1 MPRVAIAPMSTGKA
15 QGISLITAT
24 AVVVA
29 NMIGTGVFTSL
40 GFQVGPLPSG
50 FVIMLLW
57 LVGGVCAFCGAVCY
71 GELAAAMPRSGGE
84 YHYLTQIFSPAV
96 GFLAGWLSATVGFAA
111 PIALAAMAFGKYF
124 AGALPSADAA
134 MLSHGVVIA
143 MMLVH
148 LLGVNAGAKF
158 QNVAT
163 WLKVVLIV
171 IFIAAGLWMPNAQPI
186 SFLPIAGDAARV
198 TSPDFAVS
206 LVFVMYAY
214 TGWNA
219 VTYIVGEVKNPTR
232 TLPLA
237 VAIGTLI
244 VSVLYVGLNAVFL
257 RAAPL
262 AELAGKVE
270 VGHAAAD
277 HIFGAQG
284 GRLMA
289 LLISG
294 GLVSAISAMTWVG
307 PRVMMTMGEDVH
319 LLRSLAKKSASGVP
333 WVAMLTQTVIVL
345 ALLHSGKFEKVL
357 TYVQFSLTLS
367 SFLTVLGMIVLRM
380 TKPALPRPYRAWGYP
395 LTPLIFLSVS
405 LWMMWHIL
413 GSNPIESLAGLGTLL
428 LGLIVF
434 ILSPRTPRT
443 S

>member
-1 MPRVAIAPMSTGKA
+1 MSSTRT
-15 QGISLITAT
+15 QGISLVTAT

-50 FVIMLLW
+50 FVIMMLW
-57 LVGGVCAFCGAVCY
+57 IVGGVCAFCGAVCY

-84 YHYLTQIFSPAV
+84 YHYLTQIFSPAT

-124 AGALPSADAA
+124 SGALEWASAEA
-134 MLSHGVVIA
+134 LSHGIVIA
-143 MMLVH
+143 MLLVH
-148 LLGVNAGAKF
+148 LMGVNAGAKF

-163 WLKVVLIV
+163 WLKVLLIIV
-171 IFIAAGLWMPNAQPI
+171 FVAAGMLMPNPQAV
-186 SFLPIAGDAARV
+186 SFLPGAGDGARL
-198 TSPDFAVS
+198 TSPAFAVS

-219 VTYIVGEVKNPTR
+219 VTYIVGEVKNPGR
-232 TLPLA
+232 NLPLS

-257 RAAPL
+257 RAAPM
-262 AELAGKVE
+262 AELAGKVD
-270 VGHAAAD
+270 VGHTAAD
-277 HIFGAQG
+277 YIFGAQG

-294 GLVSAISAMTWVG
+294 GLISAISAMTWVG
-307 PRVMMTMGEDVH
+307 PRVMMAMGEDVK
-319 LLRSLAKKSASGVP
+319 LLAPLARKSASGVP
-333 WVAMLTQTVIVL
+333 RIAMITQTVIVL
-345 ALLHSGKFEKVL
+345 ALLHSGQFDKVL
-357 TYVQFSLTLS
+357 TYVQFSLTLC
-367 SFLTVLGMIVLRM
+367 SFLTVLGVIVLRR
-380 TKPALPRPYRAWGYP
+380 TKPDLPRPYRAWGYP
-395 LTPLIFLSVS
+395 VTPLLFMAVS

-413 GSNPIESLAGLGTLL
+413 QSNPVESLAGLGTIL
-428 LGLIVF
+428 LGLIIFV
-434 ILSPRTPRT
+434 ISPRTPRT
-443 S
+443 A

>member
-1 MPRVAIAPMSTGKA
+1 MSTSRT

-50 FVIMLLW
+50 FVIMILW
-57 LVGGVCAFCGAVCY
+57 IVGGVCAFCGAVCY

-84 YHYLTQIFSPAV
+84 YHYLTQIFSPAA

-124 AGALPSADAA
+124 SGALPWVNAEV
-134 MLSHGVVIA
+134 LSHGIVIA
-143 MMLVH
+143 MLLVH
-148 LLGVNAGAKF
+148 LIGVNVGAKF

-163 WLKVVLIV
+163 WLKVLLIV
-171 IFIAAGLWMPNAQPI
+171 VFIAAGLLMPNPQPV
-186 SFLPIAGDAARV
+186 SFLPVAGDGERLM
-198 TSPDFAVS
+198 SPAFAVS

-219 VTYIVGEVKNPTR
+219 VTYIVGEVKNPAR
-232 TLPLA
+232 NLPLA

-244 VSVLYVGLNAVFL
+244 VAVLYVGLNGVFL
-257 RAAPL
+257 RAAPMS
-262 AELAGKVE
+262 ELAGKVD
-270 VGHAAAD
+270 VGHTAAD
-277 HIFGAQG
+277 FIFGAQG
-284 GRLMA
+284 GRIMA

-294 GLVSAISAMTWVG
+294 GLISAISAMTWVG
-307 PRVMMTMGEDVH
+307 PRVMMAMGEDVK
-319 LLRSLAKKSASGVP
+319 LLAPLGKKSASGVP
-333 WVAMLTQTVIVL
+333 WVAMIVQTAIVL

-357 TYVQFSLTLS
+357 TYVQFSLTLC
-367 SFLTVLGMIVLRM
+367 SFLTVLGVMVLRR
-380 TKPALPRPYRAWGYP
+380 TRPDLPRPYRAWGYP
-395 LTPLIFLSVS
+395 VTPLLFMAVS

-413 GSNPIESLAGLGTLL
+413 RSNPVESLAGLGTIL
-428 LGLIVF
+428 LGLIIF
-434 ILSPRTPRT
+434 LISPRTPR
-443 S
+443 SA

>member
-1 MPRVAIAPMSTGKA
+1 MSTA
-15 QGISLITAT
+15 RTQGISLITAT

-50 FVIMLLW
+50 FVIMMLW
-57 LVGGVCAFCGAVCY
+57 IVGGVCAFCGAVCY

-84 YHYLTQIFSPAV
+84 YHYLTQIFSPAA

-124 AGALPSADAA
+124 SGALPWANAEA
-134 MLSHGVVIA
+134 LSHGIVIT
-143 MMLVH
+143 MLLVH
-148 LLGVNAGAKF
+148 LIGVNVGAKF

-163 WLKVVLIV
+163 WMKVLLIV
-171 IFIAAGLWMPNAQPI
+171 VFIAAGLLMPNPQSV
-186 SFLPIAGDAARV
+186 SFLPVAGDGERLM
-198 TSPDFAVS
+198 SPAFAVS

-219 VTYIVGEVKNPTR
+219 VTYIVGEVKNPAR
-232 TLPLA
+232 NLPLA

-244 VSVLYVGLNAVFL
+244 VSVLYVGLNGVFL
-257 RAAPL
+257 RAAPMS
-262 AELAGKVE
+262 ELAGKVD
-270 VGHAAAD
+270 VGHTAAD
-277 HIFGAQG
+277 FIFGGQG
-284 GRLMA
+284 GRIMA

-294 GLVSAISAMTWVG
+294 GLISAISAMTWVG
-307 PRVMMTMGEDVH
+307 PRVMMAMGEDVK
-319 LLRSLAKKSASGVP
+319 LLAPLGRKSAAGVP
-333 WVAMLTQTVIVL
+333 WVAMVVQTVTVL

-367 SFLTVLGMIVLRM
+367 SFLTVLGVVVLRR
-380 TKPALPRPYRAWGYP
+380 TRPDLPRPYRAWGYP
-395 LTPLIFLSVS
+395 VTPLLFMGVS

-413 GSNPIESLAGLGTLL
+413 RSNPVESLAGLGTIL
-428 LGLIVF
+428 LGLIIF
-434 ILSPRTPRT
+434 LISPRTPR
-443 S
+443 SA

>member
-124 AGALPSADAA
+124 AGALPGADAV

-163 WLKVVLIV
+163 WLKVALIV
-171 IFIAAGLWMPNAQPI
+171 VFIAAGLWMPKAQPI

-198 TSPDFAVS
+198 TSPAFAVS

-219 VTYIVGEVKNPTR
+219 VTYIVGEVKNPAR

-262 AELAGKVE
+262 TELAGKVD

-319 LLRSLAKKSASGVP
+319 LLRPLAKKSTVGVP
-333 WVAMLTQTVIVL
+333 WVAMLVQTAIVL

-413 GSNPIESLAGLGTLL
+413 RSNPIESLAGLGTIL